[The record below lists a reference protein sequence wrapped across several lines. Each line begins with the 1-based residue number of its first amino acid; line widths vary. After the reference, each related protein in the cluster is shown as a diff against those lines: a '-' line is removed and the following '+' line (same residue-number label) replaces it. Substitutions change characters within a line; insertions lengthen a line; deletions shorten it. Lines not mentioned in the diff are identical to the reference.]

1 MSNQYRWFFLAVALL
16 WISTGLAKDRS
27 LADLM
32 LAAEQNPRAA
42 IEAKGFART
51 ADMPIHVFIPEV
63 ISAEVMG
70 MENGEALY
78 GVITNFLHP
87 MQDGFVLTYAEL
99 RQRFDL
105 SEARQTYADGRVV
118 NAHIGRTV
126 PVAESSASD
135 TLLLVPES
143 STDQVYAF
151 DPQTGDLVDAAFFP
165 SNSGNL
171 STPIHILSYSDTI
184 LTISDQLADV
194 VQSFDSSGVF
204 LGTLAPAGGVNTA
217 IIDNARGH
225 AYHPVT
231 HNLLVTVAGGANTN
245 TVAEFDSAGNY
256 LGNFV
261 AAGDGGLN
269 SPWSILF
276 RDEDVL
282 VSGGSSN
289 ALHRYGY
296 DGTFQSIFASGLS
309 FPEQV
314 SPLSGGRVAVANFTG
329 GAVIIYDSLGAIVN
343 QVTALTGTRGVYELG
358 NGNLLMTNGS
368 GVHEIDPTAN
378 PLVRTVV
385 SGVSARFVS
394 LYTPPSG
401 TTPVLDPPM
410 GLSATAGN
418 AEVSLE
424 WQAPLA
430 GGTVLLSYDD
440 DSQEGSISIGS
451 NGTTS
456 SGDLAVRFT
465 PGSYPATVIAYS
477 VLLGTTADPVAHT
490 QLPYTVWAGNGTSG
504 PGAVLVSGNHVA
516 NRGGFETVDIS
527 AAGISIASDD
537 FFIGFSETADSV
549 AVLGWDTN
557 QPSADRSWVNAP
569 GLGIPWTTS
578 GSIGATFDNNYMIRA
593 IVMEGSGAASRIV
606 ELTPGGASRVLN
618 VSEIKALK
626 RSGLLE
632 KSALSSG
639 VAMDVTLD
647 GSATESLPRSGG
659 IVFGPGG
666 SGNHNLI
673 PEALGGYN
681 VYRSDDGG
689 TSFAM
694 VASVDTPSVSYT
706 DGGLSNGTT
715 YYYYVT
721 AVYDD
726 GESVPSD
733 TVSATPFDVDAD
745 IATHQTPEFVS
756 AVTNRGNIGTL
767 DDDLNGTRTPGFQWP
782 IGTNQLFEGA
792 IMIGASPDQ
801 VSDAARVI
809 SGGAQGFMDADFQFT
824 TNVEVVASNS
834 DSTVYVAG
842 YDDSN
847 AGLAPLADDGPN
859 TPMPIS
865 VVQTTYSYTD
875 ADNSGYLIFKL
886 DITNEGTSQLVDVL
900 AGMYHDWDIN
910 NFSNNTGRV
919 DLVELQLP
927 GVNNDD
933 SFLAEFAQLWDG
945 SSSNSPHIGSVPLSQ
960 NVFQASRI
968 TDNAQEVFPGGAIPL
983 SEANKYSYMLDRRA
997 TDPFGDPFGANDKSL
1012 VVGVGGSSSGYTID
1026 PGQTI
1031 TVGFAIVGGNDEAD
1045 FVANGTA
1052 AIQKWISLGLDYY
1065 IDTSVGVDDPVAQVP
1080 TAFSLE
1086 QNYPNPFN
1094 PTTTLKYALKENVD
1108 VSLKVYNVLGQL
1120 VKTLVNGQ
1128 QAAGWKEAN
1137 WDGTNDLGAKVSSG
1151 IYIYRL
1157 EAGDFVQSR
1166 KMILM
1171 K

>member
-1 MSNQYRWFFLAVALL
+1 MTPIIRAGFNEQTAVV
-16 WISTGLAKDRS
+16 
-27 LADLM
+27 DLVV
-32 LAAEQNPRAA
+32 R
-42 IEAKGFART
+42 
-51 ADMPIHVFIPEV
+51 
-63 ISAEVMG
+63 SAEVG
-70 MENGEALY
+70 RDYLIAGEEDTVTTIIANTGTVQAAGFPVTLS
-78 GVITNFLHP
+78 I
-87 MQDGFVLTYAEL
+87 DGTQVADLTVTL
-99 RQRFDL
+99 DPG
-105 SEARQTYADGRVV
+105 QT
-118 NAHIGRTV
+118 
-126 PVAESSASD
+126 D
-135 TLLLVPES
+135 TLAIPYVASATGMTTLTVEAVSADDIDPTNNTASTTQRVFRSGTTFSTVLIES
-143 STDQVYAF
+143 
-151 DPQTGDLVDAAFFP
+151 GLVDKPIDSAFP
-165 SNSGNL
+165 
-171 STPIHILSYSDTI
+171 TTRDT
-184 LTISDQLADV
+184 L
-194 VQSFDSSGVF
+194 
-204 LGTLAPAGGVNTA
+204 
-217 IIDNARGH
+217 
-225 AYHPVT
+225 
-231 HNLLVTVAGGANTN
+231 
-245 TVAEFDSAGNY
+245 TVAEDLAIVDMEVIIDSLTHTFD
-256 LGNFV
+256 
-261 AAGDGGLN
+261 GDLDIFFYGPDGITN
-269 SPWSILF
+269 SELST
-276 RDEDVL
+276 DN
-282 VSGGSSN
+282 GSSGDN
-289 ALHRYGY
+289 MIGTIFDDQAADPITSGTAPFTGFYRPETPLAVFVGMSSMGDWVLEITDDAGGDVGTLHNWSVMA
-296 DGTFQSIFASGLS
+296 T
-309 FPEQV
+309 
-314 SPLSGGRVAVANFTG
+314 VAN
-329 GAVIIYDSLGAIVN
+329 
-343 QVTALTGTRGVYELG
+343 E
-358 NGNLLMTNGS
+358 
-368 GVHEIDPTAN
+368 
-378 PLVRTVV
+378 
-385 SGVSARFVS
+385 
-394 LYTPPSG
+394 PP
-401 TTPVLDPPM
+401 PVLDPPM

-1137 WDGTNDLGAKVSSG
+1137 WDGTNDLGARVSSG